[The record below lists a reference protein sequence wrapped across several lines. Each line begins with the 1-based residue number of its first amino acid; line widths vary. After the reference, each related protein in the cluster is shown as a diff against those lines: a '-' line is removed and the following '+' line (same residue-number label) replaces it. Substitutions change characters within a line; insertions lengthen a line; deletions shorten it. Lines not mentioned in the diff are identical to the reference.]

1 MVPPNG
7 DAVEDRADASMIGS
21 TPPHWRWTRFA
32 ELGVDDLYDALALR
46 ARVFVVEQH
55 CPYVDPDGID
65 RQAWHLLGRDE
76 RGPRVAALR
85 AVDPGVKYAEPSI
98 GRVITAPEVRG
109 TGLGRV
115 LVLEGLAR
123 CQATWPGQGNRISAQ
138 SRLERFY
145 ASLGYERVG
154 EDYLED
160 DIPHCEMLR
169 RSR

>member
-1 MVPPNG
+1 MNH
-7 DAVEDRADASMIGS
+7 ATEGS
-21 TPPHWRWTRFA
+21 LQWRWARL
-32 ELGVDDLYDALALR
+32 ESLGGEEVYDLLALR
-46 ARVFVVEQH
+46 SRVFVVEQQ
-55 CPYVDPDGID
+55 CIYLDADGVD
-65 RQAWHLLGRDE
+65 RHAWHLLGRAAD
-76 RGPRVAALR
+76 GVLVACLR

-98 GRVITAPEVRG
+98 GRVITAPEARG